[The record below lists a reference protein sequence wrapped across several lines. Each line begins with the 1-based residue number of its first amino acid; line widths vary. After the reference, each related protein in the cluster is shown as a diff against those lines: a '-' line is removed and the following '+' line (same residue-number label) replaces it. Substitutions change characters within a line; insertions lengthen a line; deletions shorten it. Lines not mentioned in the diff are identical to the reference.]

1 MPLEF
6 MLCSSQNLP
15 GLHWKTHLILQFLCG
30 FLEITIPIISLCSHR
45 FALCWL
51 YPISLFQTSC
61 SVFAFVFPICLC
73 LCISN
78 FIYDVCSKLALS
90 HFPFPNKLLCLCLC
104 LSHLSL
110 SLYFQFDTWCLLYV
124 GFIPFPFSKQ
134 VAFWVLQLLLLSL
147 LNAPNILR
155 LFSI

>member
-90 HFPFPNKLLCLCLC
+90 HFLFPNKLL
-104 LSHLSL
+104 S
-110 SLYFQFDTWCLLYV
+110 
-124 GFIPFPFSKQ
+124 GFSNCSTQSVKRPEYTQTF
-134 VAFWVLQLLLLSL
+134 
-147 LNAPNILR
+147 LNLDKNINDICINN
-155 LFSI
+155 SCNATN